1 MKRGIFIVLEGGEG
15 TGKSTIGKWL
25 KQKLEKQ
32 GKKVFLTREP
42 GGNGSPVA
50 EKIRKIIL
58 DKDSN
63 VLPLTEAY
71 LFAASRAQHV
81 REVIIPHLLNDEIV
95 LCDRFVYS
103 SYAYQGS
110 GRKLGIENIKNINAL
125 AVDNCLPDLV
135 LVFDLEPRLGIQR
148 KQQACQDF
156 NRLDNENLKFHQIVR
171 EAYLELARENSDL
184 FKIIEVNKPLE
195 EVEKEVWQQIKNKL
209 NF

>member
-125 AVDNCLPDLV
+125 AVDDCLPDLV

-156 NRLDNENLKFHQIVR
+156 NRLDNENLKFHQTVR

>member
-125 AVDNCLPDLV
+125 AVDDCLPDLV
-135 LVFDLEPRLGIQR
+135 LVFDLEPRLGFQR
-148 KQQACQDF
+148 KQQARQDF
-156 NRLDNENLKFHQIVR
+156 NRLDNENLKFHQTVR

-184 FKIIEVNKPLE
+184 FKIIEVNKSLE

>member
-184 FKIIEVNKPLE
+184 FKIIEVNKSLE

>member
-125 AVDNCLPDLV
+125 AVDDCLPDLV

>member
-125 AVDNCLPDLV
+125 AVDDCLPDLV

-156 NRLDNENLKFHQIVR
+156 NRLDNENLKFHQTVR

-184 FKIIEVNKPLE
+184 FKIIEVNKSLE